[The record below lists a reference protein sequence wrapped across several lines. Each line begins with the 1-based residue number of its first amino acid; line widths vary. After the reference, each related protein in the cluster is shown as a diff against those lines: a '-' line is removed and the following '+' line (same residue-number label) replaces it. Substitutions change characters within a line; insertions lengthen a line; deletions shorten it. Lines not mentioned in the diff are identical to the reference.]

1 MLGKLNVFLSK
12 IDAEYADIRYEKMTK
27 TEIVYNGKELSEL
40 GTNITDGYVIRVLK
54 NGGFATVSVTKP
66 SEVEKAVELATA
78 NAMLLGNARETKTR
92 LELPEKVID
101 EVILEMAEDPREI
114 SIDEKLELL
123 TYYNNLI
130 LKQKDVQSTI
140 MKYSEVYRDK
150 FFANTVGSQIHEPTI
165 TTGIAGRIVCKK
177 GDLVQNGGVAV
188 GGSDGFKKLRNRD
201 NVFLKKAKIVSELLD
216 AEPAKGGKYNIV
228 INQSLAGVFVHEAF
242 GHFSEADLVEN
253 SPSLLEKMQ
262 IGEKLG
268 TDILD
273 IIDNPT
279 SKGQIGYYKYD
290 DEGVLAKPVIL
301 MEKGVLKGRLHSMQ
315 TAAAFGDTL
324 NGHCVAED
332 ARYEPIVRMGCIY
345 IKPKN
350 NKVEDLIKMVGNGYY
365 VLDSK
370 GGQTSGEN
378 FTFGAQYAYKI
389 EDGKLGSLVRD
400 INIMGNLFSTL
411 KNIVAISDDFE
422 LCERGGCG
430 KGQVNIKS
438 CHGGPH
444 IFIKNAVVGG
454 V

>member
-1 MLGKLNVFLSK
+1 MLEKLNEYLSK
-12 IDAEYADIRYEKMTK
+12 IDAEYADIRYEKMIR
-27 TEIVYNGKELSEL
+27 TEILYNGKELSKM
-40 GTNITDGYVIRVLK
+40 GSNITDGYVIRVLK
-54 NGGFATVSVTKP
+54 NGGFATASVTKP
-66 SEVEKAVELATA
+66 SEIESALELATA
-78 NAMLLGNARETKTR
+78 NALLLGNARDKKTK
-92 LELPEKVID
+92 LKIPEKIID
-101 EVILEMAEDPREI
+101 DVSLDMDEDPREI

-123 TYYNNLI
+123 TYYNNLV

-140 MKYSEVYRDK
+140 MKYFEIYRDK
-150 FFANTVGSQIHEPTI
+150 YFVNTVGSKIHETTI
-165 TTGIAGRIVCKK
+165 TTGISGMVICKK
-177 GDLVQNGGVAV
+177 GDLVQDGRVSI

-201 NVFLKKAKIVSELLD
+201 EVFLKKAKIVSELLD
-216 AEPAKGGKYNIV
+216 AEPAEGGKHNIV
-228 INQSLAGVFVHEAF
+228 INPSLTGVFVHEAF

-262 IGEKLG
+262 IGAKLG
-268 TDILD
+268 TEILD
-273 IIDNPT
+273 IIDDPT
-279 SKGQIGYYKYD
+279 KKGQIGYYKYD
-290 DEGVLAKPVIL
+290 DEGVLAKPVVL

-315 TAAAFGDTL
+315 TAAAFDDAL

-332 ARYEPIVRMGCIY
+332 ARYEPIIRMGCIY
-345 IKPKN
+345 LTPQDKKI
-350 NKVEDLIKMVGNGYY
+350 EDLFKEAGNGYY

-389 EDGKLGSLVRD
+389 ENGKLGPLVRD

-411 KNIVAISDDFE
+411 KNIVAISDDIE

-430 KGQVNIKS
+430 KGQINIKS

-444 IFIKNAVVGG
+444 IFIKNAVIGG

>member
-1 MLGKLNVFLSK
+1 MLDKLSGYLLNV
-12 IDAEYADIRYEKMTK
+12 DAEYADIRYEKMTK
-27 TEIVYNGKELSEL
+27 TEIVYNGKELSKI
-40 GTNITDGYVIRVLK
+40 GTNTTDGYVIRVLK
-54 NGGFATVSVTKP
+54 KGGFATVSVTKP
-66 SEVEKAVELATA
+66 SEVEKAFELAVK
-78 NAMLLGNARETKTR
+78 NAALLGDACDKKMKLEVPGKT
-92 LELPEKVID
+92 ID
-101 EVILEMAEDPREI
+101 DVILDLEEDPRAI

-123 TYYNNLI
+123 AYYNNLV
-130 LKQKDVQSTI
+130 LKQKDVQSTA
-140 MKYSEVYRDK
+140 MRYSEVYRDK
-150 FFANTVGSQIHEPTI
+150 FFVNTVGSKIHEQTI
-165 TTGIAGRIVCKK
+165 TTGISGRIICKK
-177 GDLVQNGGVAV
+177 GSSVQDGRVSI
-188 GGSDGFKKLRNRD
+188 GGSDGFTKLRNRD
-201 NVFLKKAKIVSELLD
+201 DVFLKKAKIVSELLY
-216 AEPAKGGKYNIV
+216 AEPAVGGKHNVV
-228 INQSLAGVFVHEAF
+228 INPSLAGVFVHEAF

-262 IGEKLG
+262 IGAKLG

-273 IIDNPT
+273 IIDDPT
-279 SKGQIGYYKYD
+279 TKGQIGYYKYD
-290 DEGVLAKPVIL
+290 DEGVPAKPVLL

-315 TAAAFGDTL
+315 TAAAFNDKL

-332 ARYEPIVRMGCIY
+332 ARYEPIIRMGCIY

-350 NKVEDLIKMVGNGYY
+350 KKVEELIKEAGNGYY

-389 EDGKLGSLVRD
+389 ENGKLGALVKD

-411 KNIVAISDDFE
+411 KNITAISDGIEF
-422 LCERGGCG
+422 CESGGCG

-444 IFIKNAVVGG
+444 ILIKNAVIGG